1 MLMIL
6 KAGNLALRFLLELCM
21 LAALGYW
28 GIQIGQGTL
37 AKIALGVGVPLL
49 VAVVWGVFCAPKAA
63 KRLQGPA
70 LPLAEL
76 VLLGAA
82 ALALYATGHPALAGT
97 FAALVIGTT
106 VLMQVWG
113 QWGLAQHGADES
125 GRMGEGR

>member
-1 MLMIL
+1 MLTIL
-6 KAGNLALRFLLELCM
+6 KAGNLALSFLLEVCM

-28 GIQIGQGTL
+28 GVQTGQETL
-37 AKIALGVGVPLL
+37 AKIALGVGAPLL

-70 LPLAEL
+70 LPLVEL
-76 VLLGAA
+76 VLFGA
-82 ALALYATGHPALAGT
+82 ALALYATSHPALAAT

-113 QWGLAQHGADES
+113 Q
-125 GRMGEGR
+125 